1 MENLSKYIDNKN
13 FILWVFN
20 PNEELELWWKQFG
33 LEHPTEK
40 RNIEVARNILLKF
53 RTKDKEL
60 TEQEKIRL
68 FSGILNKI
76 EQKQRTQKSTIVILG
91 LLKYVAVALVFFSI
105 GALLFYQKDQ
115 ISPAFFAYSFNDQTS
130 TDQAKLIRPNG
141 ETIVLK
147 GNRAVLKYQKTG
159 ELLVNNDTLKPSSKQ
174 NEQVLN
180 QLIVPYG
187 RTSEVTLP
195 DGTRVILN
203 AGSRLVYP
211 EKFGGKQ
218 REVFLYGEAF
228 FDVRHDDKQPFV
240 VQVNDLQVKD
250 LGTQFNVSAYQSD
263 SSVETFLA
271 EGKVSIKQH
280 NSGFFDQVTEL
291 VPGQLASYN
300 RQTKQTVVEAVAVDD
315 YMLWTKGMMKFESME
330 LGRITK
336 KLERFYN
343 IRFQFVDP
351 QLEMLRISGKL
362 ELNENKIE
370 VVERIAR
377 TASVNITKNENGV
390 YDVAK

>member
-1 MENLSKYIDNKN
+1 MENLSKYIDNKY
-13 FILWVFN
+13 FIQWVFN
-20 PNEELELWWKQFG
+20 PNEELKLWWNQFG

-40 RNIEVARNILLKF
+40 RNIELARNILLKF
-53 RTKDKEL
+53 RTKDKVL
-60 TEQEKIRL
+60 TEKEKIRL

-159 ELLVNNDTLKPSSKQ
+159 ELLVNNDTLKPTSKQ

-187 RTSEVTLP
+187 KTSEVMLP

-271 EGKVSIKQH
+271 EGKVIIKQH

-300 RQTKQTVVEAVAVDD
+300 RQTKQTVVEEVAVDD

-377 TASVNITKNENGV
+377 TASVNITKNKNGA

>member
-13 FILWVFN
+13 FIQWVFN
-20 PNEELELWWKQFG
+20 PNEELEFWWNQFG
-33 LEHPTEK
+33 LEHPEEK
-40 RNIEVARNILLKF
+40 RNIELARNILLKF

-60 TEQEKIRL
+60 TEKEKIRL

-76 EQKQRTQKSTIVILG
+76 EQNQRTQKSTIVILG

-159 ELLVNNDTLKPSSKQ
+159 ELLVNNDTLKPPSKQ
-174 NEQVLN
+174 TEQVLN

-187 RTSEVTLP
+187 KTSEVMLP

-240 VQVNDLQVKD
+240 VQVNDLQVND
-250 LGTQFNVSAYQSD
+250 LGTQFNVSAYPSD

-280 NSGFFDQVTEL
+280 NSGFFDQDTEL
-291 VPGQLASYN
+291 LPGQMASYN
-300 RQTKQTVVEAVAVDD
+300 RQTKKTVVEAVAVDD
-315 YMLWTKGMMKFESME
+315 YMLWTKGVMKFESME

-362 ELNENKIE
+362 ELNENKTE

-377 TASVNITKNENGV
+377 TASVNITKNENGA

>member
-13 FILWVFN
+13 FIQWVFN
-20 PNEELELWWKQFG
+20 PNEELEFWWNQFG
-33 LEHPTEK
+33 LEHPEEK
-40 RNIEVARNILLKF
+40 RNIELAQNILLKF

-60 TEQEKIRL
+60 TEKEKIRL

-76 EQKQRTQKSTIVILG
+76 EQKQRTQKSTVVILG

-159 ELLVNNDTLKPSSKQ
+159 ELLVNNDTLKPPSKQ

-187 RTSEVTLP
+187 KTSEVMLP

-228 FDVRHDDKQPFV
+228 FDVRHNDKQPFV

-291 VPGQLASYN
+291 FPGQLASYN

-315 YMLWTKGMMKFESME
+315 YTLWTKGMMKFESME
-330 LGRITK
+330 LGHITK

-343 IRFQFVDP
+343 IRFKFIDP
-351 QLEMLRISGKL
+351 QLETLHISGKL
-362 ELNENKIE
+362 ELNENKTE
-370 VVERIAR
+370 VIERIAR
-377 TASVNITKNENGV
+377 TASVNITKNENGA